1 MSNVQLIEDINEQ
14 DFKCINDINNESFNS
29 ENSSSAIEICP
40 EDLID
45 QNIFSYNKNEK
56 LIQSITFAI
65 EKLIVNWSNININN
79 SSIVLLDIFNNDE
92 IPNISIYNYLSRIV
106 EYTNCEDNILILSLT
121 YLNQIIK
128 KNINLTVFNI
138 HKFLFASILLAI
150 KMNED
155 KIYKNEYYSS
165 IAGISLKELNLIEY
179 NFLIIL
185 DFQIF
190 IPENIFNYY
199 KNEF

>member
-1 MSNVQLIEDINEQ
+1 MSNVQLIEDINKKNFQCSNEM
-14 DFKCINDINNESFNS
+14 NNESFNS
-29 ENSSSAIEICP
+29 ENSTTSIEIEP

-45 QNIFSYNKNEK
+45 QNIFSFNKNVK
-56 LIQSITFAI
+56 LIQSIIFAI
-65 EKLIVNWSNININN
+65 EKLIVNKPTIDINN
-79 SSIVLLDIFNNDE
+79 SSIILFNNDE
-92 IPNISIYNYLSRIV
+92 IPNISIYNYVNRIV
-106 EYTNCEDNILILSLT
+106 EYTNCEDNTLILSLI

-128 KNINLTVFNI
+128 KNINLTVYNI
-138 HKFLFASILLAI
+138 HKFLFASILLALKI
-150 KMNED
+150 NED

-179 NFLIIL
+179 HFLTIL

-199 KNEF
+199 KNEL

>member
-65 EKLIVNWSNININN
+65 EKLIVNRSNININN

>member
-1 MSNVQLIEDINEQ
+1 MSNVQLIEDINKK
-14 DFKCINDINNESFNS
+14 DFQCSNEMNNESFNS
-29 ENSSSAIEICP
+29 ENSTTSIEIEP

-45 QNIFSYNKNEK
+45 QNIFSFNKNVK
-56 LIQSITFAI
+56 LIQSIIFAI
-65 EKLIVNWSNININN
+65 EKLIVNKPTIDINN
-79 SSIVLLDIFNNDE
+79 SSIILFNNDE
-92 IPNISIYNYLSRIV
+92 IPNISIYNYVNRIV
-106 EYTNCEDNILILSLT
+106 EYTNCEDNTLILSLI

-128 KNINLTVFNI
+128 KNINLTVYNI
-138 HKFLFASILLAI
+138 HKFLFASILLALKI
-150 KMNED
+150 NED

-179 NFLIIL
+179 HFLTIL

-199 KNEF
+199 KNEL

>member
-65 EKLIVNWSNININN
+65 EKLIVNRSNININN

-155 KIYKNEYYSS
+155 KIFKNEYYSS

>member
-1 MSNVQLIEDINEQ
+1 MSNVQLIEDINKKNFQCSNEM
-14 DFKCINDINNESFNS
+14 NNESFNS
-29 ENSSSAIEICP
+29 EISTTSIEIEP

-45 QNIFSYNKNEK
+45 QNIFSFNKNVK
-56 LIQSITFAI
+56 LIQSIIFAI
-65 EKLIVNWSNININN
+65 EKLIVNKPTIDINN
-79 SSIVLLDIFNNDE
+79 SSIILFNNDE
-92 IPNISIYNYLSRIV
+92 IPNISIYNYVNRIV
-106 EYTNCEDNILILSLT
+106 EYTNCEDNTLILSLI

-128 KNINLTVFNI
+128 KNINLTVYNI
-138 HKFLFASILLAI
+138 HKFLFASILLALKI
-150 KMNED
+150 NED

-179 NFLIIL
+179 HFLTIL

-199 KNEF
+199 KNEL

>member
-65 EKLIVNWSNININN
+65 EKLIVNRSNININN

-106 EYTNCEDNILILSLT
+106 EFTNCEDNILILSLT

>member
-1 MSNVQLIEDINEQ
+1 MSNVQLIEDINKK
-14 DFKCINDINNESFNS
+14 DFQCSNEMNNESFNS
-29 ENSSSAIEICP
+29 EISTTSIEIEP

-45 QNIFSYNKNEK
+45 QNIFSFNKNVK
-56 LIQSITFAI
+56 LIQSIIFAI
-65 EKLIVNWSNININN
+65 EKLIVNKPTIDINN
-79 SSIVLLDIFNNDE
+79 SSIILFNNDE
-92 IPNISIYNYLSRIV
+92 IPNISIYNYVNRIV
-106 EYTNCEDNILILSLT
+106 EYTNCEDNTLILSLI

-128 KNINLTVFNI
+128 KNINLTVYNI
-138 HKFLFASILLAI
+138 HKFLFASILLALKI
-150 KMNED
+150 NED

-179 NFLIIL
+179 HFLTIL

-199 KNEF
+199 KNEL

>member
-1 MSNVQLIEDINEQ
+1 MSNVQLIEDINKK
-14 DFKCINDINNESFNS
+14 DFQCSNEMNNESFNS
-29 ENSSSAIEICP
+29 EISTTSIEIEP

-45 QNIFSYNKNEK
+45 QNIFSFNKNVK
-56 LIQSITFAI
+56 LIQSIIFAI
-65 EKLIVNWSNININN
+65 EKLIVNKPNIDINN
-79 SSIVLLDIFNNDE
+79 SSIILFNNDE
-92 IPNISIYNYLSRIV
+92 IPNILIYNYVNRIV
-106 EYTNCEDNILILSLT
+106 EYTNCEDNTLILSLI

-128 KNINLTVFNI
+128 KNINLTVYNI
-138 HKFLFASILLAI
+138 HKFLFASILLALKI
-150 KMNED
+150 NED

-179 NFLIIL
+179 HFLTIL

-199 KNEF
+199 KNEL

>member
-1 MSNVQLIEDINEQ
+1 MSNVQLIEDINKK
-14 DFKCINDINNESFNS
+14 DFQCSNEMNNESFNS
-29 ENSSSAIEICP
+29 ENSTTSIEIEP

-45 QNIFSYNKNEK
+45 QNIFSFNKNVK
-56 LIQSITFAI
+56 LIQSIIFAI
-65 EKLIVNWSNININN
+65 EKLIVNKPTIDINN
-79 SSIVLLDIFNNDE
+79 SSIILFNNDE
-92 IPNISIYNYLSRIV
+92 IPNISIYNYVNRIV
-106 EYTNCEDNILILSLT
+106 EYTNCEDNTLILSLI

-128 KNINLTVFNI
+128 KNINLTVYNI
-138 HKFLFASILLAI
+138 HKFLFASILLALKI
-150 KMNED
+150 NED

-179 NFLIIL
+179 DFLTIL

-199 KNEF
+199 KNEL

>member
-56 LIQSITFAI
+56 LI
-65 EKLIVNWSNININN
+65 VNRSNININN

-155 KIYKNEYYSS
+155 KIFKNEYYSS

>member
-1 MSNVQLIEDINEQ
+1 MSNVQLIEDINKK
-14 DFKCINDINNESFNS
+14 DFQCSNEMNNESFNS
-29 ENSSSAIEICP
+29 EISTTSIEIEP

-45 QNIFSYNKNEK
+45 QNIFSFNKNVK
-56 LIQSITFAI
+56 LIQSIIFAI
-65 EKLIVNWSNININN
+65 EKLIVNKPNIDINN
-79 SSIVLLDIFNNDE
+79 SSIILFNNDE
-92 IPNISIYNYLSRIV
+92 IPNISIYNYVNRIV
-106 EYTNCEDNILILSLT
+106 EYTNCEDNTLILSLI

-128 KNINLTVFNI
+128 KNINLTVYNI
-138 HKFLFASILLAI
+138 HKFLFASILLALKI
-150 KMNED
+150 NED

-179 NFLIIL
+179 HFLTIL

-199 KNEF
+199 KNEL

>member
-1 MSNVQLIEDINEQ
+1 MSNVQLIEDINEKDYQ
-14 DFKCINDINNESFNS
+14 FINDMNNESFNS
-29 ENSSSAIEICP
+29 ENSTTSIEIEP

-45 QNIFSYNKNEK
+45 QNIFSFNKNVK
-56 LIQSITFAI
+56 LIQSIIFAI
-65 EKLIVNWSNININN
+65 EKLIVNKPNIVINN
-79 SSIVLLDIFNNDE
+79 SSIILFNNDE
-92 IPNISIYNYLSRIV
+92 IPNISIYNYVNRIV
-106 EYTNCEDNILILSLT
+106 EYTNCEDNTLILSLI

-128 KNINLTVFNI
+128 KNINLTVYNI
-138 HKFLFASILLAI
+138 HKFLFASILLALKI
-150 KMNED
+150 NED

-179 NFLIIL
+179 HFLTIL

>member
-65 EKLIVNWSNININN
+65 EKLIVNRSNININN

-106 EYTNCEDNILILSLT
+106 EFTNCEDNILILSLT

-138 HKFLFASILLAI
+138 HKFLFAGILLAI